1 MRKFFLAILCLWF
14 SFETAFAQTR
24 ELPLLPDSVVA
35 ALSHELSGE
44 VAKRNLEYLARHHRM
59 RGSRGFHA
67 AAGFIAEQLRSYGLP
82 EVRLEQ
88 FPADGKTF
96 YGPQKAR
103 LAWDADFAELWEMEK
118 RGNDWTPIARLASW
132 EAMPVAL
139 AQDSESGEAL
149 AELIDVGDGTSEKD
163 YSGKNAQGKLVL
175 AAAQPG
181 PVAKLAVAKYGA
193 AGILSYAQNQR
204 TAWWRENENL
214 VRWGH
219 LDSFSDKPAF
229 AFMLSLK
236 QARTLQ
242 ARMSNGETITLQAQV
257 RAQKHTGFYEVVTAT
272 IPGSAPNLKA
282 EEIAFS
288 CHLDHQLPGA
298 NDNASGSVAILEV
311 ARTFAKLIHE
321 GKLVRPSRTLR
332 FIWPPE
338 IEGTHALLNA
348 RPELMKSIKAVIHM
362 DMVGGGPETKTT
374 FHVTR
379 GPASLPSIVND
390 VAATLGE
397 FVNQQ
402 SQAFASGRDAKFPLV
417 SFEGGKEALQADFAD
432 FTMGSDHEIYTD
444 ASYGIPAIYLN
455 DWPDRYIHTNF
466 DVPAHVDP
474 TKLKRAA
481 FIAAASAYVLANL
494 SAHDANMLW
503 QTAQAQTMQ
512 RAAKLLQRRAQL
524 AREEAQNLS
533 HFHLWYERGVFESM
547 SRFFVIP
554 ANLRREAALFF
565 GNLEKTIGKVSPAN
579 SAQGEGRLVFM
590 RTNKFKGPLSTFGY
604 DYFTDHYGEEAASM
618 IRLLQYRGMRGASGE
633 YAYEALNFVDGRR
646 TAQEIRDMVSA
657 IYGPAPLEIVV
668 EYLRALEK
676 LGIVH
681 STSSR

>member
-1 MRKFFLAILCLWF
+1 MRAPLVAIICLFGFFKA
-14 SFETAFAQTR
+14 AHAQTR
-24 ELPLLPDSVVA
+24 ALALLPDSIVA

-44 VAKRNLEYLARHHRM
+44 QAKRNLEYLARQHRM

-67 AAGFIAEQLRSYGLP
+67 AASFIVEQLRGYGLS
-82 EVRLEQ
+82 EVKLEQ
-88 FPADGKTF
+88 LPADGKTF

-103 LAWDADFAELWEMEK
+103 LAWDAEFAELWEMQK
-118 RGNDWTPIARLASW
+118 QNGAWQQVARLASW
-132 EAMPVAL
+132 EVMPVSL
-139 AQDSESGEAL
+139 AQDSESGAAF
-149 AELIDVGDGTSEKD
+149 AELLDVGSGTSEKD
-163 YSGKNAQGKLVL
+163 YAGKNVKGKLVL
-175 AAAQPG
+175 ASAQPG
-181 PVAKLAVAKYGA
+181 AVAKLAVEKFGA

-204 TAWWRENENL
+204 TGWWRENENL

-219 LDSFSDKPAF
+219 LDSFSDTPTF

-236 QARTLQ
+236 QARALQ
-242 ARMSNGETITLQAQV
+242 SRLAAGETIMLQAQV
-257 RAQKHTGFYEVVTAT
+257 RARKHVGHYEVVTAV
-272 IPGSAPNLKA
+272 IPGADAKLKD

-311 ARTFAKLIHE
+311 ARTFARLIQSN
-321 GKLVRPSRTLR
+321 KFAPPSRTLR

-348 RPELMKSIKAVIHM
+348 RPELAQRIKAVIHL
-362 DMVGGGPETKTT
+362 DMVGGGPETKAI

-390 VAATLGE
+390 VAETIGM

-402 SQAFASGRDAKFPLV
+402 SQAFASGQDAKFPLL
-417 SFEGGKEALQADFAD
+417 SIEGGKEALQADFAE

-466 DVPAHVDP
+466 DTPANIDP

-481 FIAAASAYVLANL
+481 FIGAASGYVLANL
-494 SAHDANMLW
+494 SADDAPRLW
-503 QTAQAQTMQ
+503 SIMQALALR
-512 RAAKLLQRRAQL
+512 RAATLLQRRSSL
-524 AREEAQNLS
+524 SKEEANAATR
-533 HFHLWYERGVFESM
+533 FHLWRERALFESQ

-554 ANLRREAALFF
+554 ATVRREAEIFYAQ
-565 GNLEKTIGKVSPAN
+565 LETLIGKPATTAP
-579 SAQGEGRLVFM
+579 AQGEGRLVFQ
-590 RTNKFKGPLSTFGY
+590 RTDKFKGPLSTFGY
-604 DYFTDHYGEEAASM
+604 DYFTDHLGNEAASAV
-618 IRLLQYRGMRGASGE
+618 RLLQYRGDRGSGGE
-633 YAYEALNFVDGRR
+633 YAYEALNFVDGKR
-646 TAQEIRDMVSA
+646 TAQEIRDALSA
-657 IYGPAPLEIVV
+657 IYGAVPLEMIV

-676 LGIVH
+676 IEVVQEVK
-681 STSSR
+681 